1 MPFNASESNMGT
13 PGLRQEQYFLKERVP
28 ETQSA
33 GYAESMDAIEKSNE
47 EILSSYPVED
57 MKAAVRA
64 RLAESAKL
72 APRSASIPETGD
84 TASEPRLT
92 RSFFGSFGAVKIAS
106 TALAACLVVAFT
118 AVTVTTAISRGGS
131 RPGDAGASVA
141 MAETRAKG
149 AGPTLFIYKKDGDK
163 AIRLVTNSKV
173 QADDVIQL
181 SYFAGSASYGA
192 ILSVDGN
199 GVVTQHYP
207 DFGDIP
213 AMLLPIGEVSLD
225 FAYQLDDAPRFERF
239 IYIVGNTVFSTS
251 LYKAQLAQAAKSA
264 ATPDFEL
271 PDSLNGKATVFDII
285 LLK

>member
-1 MPFNASESNMGT
+1 MGT

-28 ETQSA
+28 ETLS
-33 GYAESMDAIEKSNE
+33 GEYAESMDAIEKSNG
-47 EILSSYPVED
+47 EILTSYPAGD

-64 RLAESAKL
+64 KL
-72 APRSASIPETGD
+72 APLSAIITENPETAGD
-84 TASEPRLT
+84 PRQT
-92 RSFFGSFGAVKIAS
+92 RSFFGSFGTIKIAS

-131 RPGDAGASVA
+131 NPADAGSALA
-141 MAETRAKG
+141 MADTRAKG
-149 AGPTLFIYKKDGDK
+149 SGPTLFIYKKDGDK

-173 QADDVIQL
+173 QADDIIQL

-225 FAYQLDDAPRFERF
+225 FAYQLDNAPRFERF
-239 IYIVGNTVFSTS
+239 IFIVGTTVFSTS

-264 ATPDFEL
+264 ETPDFEL
-271 PDSLNGKATVFDII
+271 PDSLNGKATIFDII